1 MRSLDGRQV
10 QGSCGM
16 LVAMLQKLRHS
27 PCGHHEA
34 RGFHEESEKVIGLDP
49 TVESKNT
56 VILIRKPYAFVSS
69 THNVLLRAA
78 MTHF

>member
-1 MRSLDGRQV
+1 
-10 QGSCGM
+10 M
-16 LVAMLQKLRHS
+16 LVAMPQKLRHS

-34 RGFHEESEKVIGLDP
+34 RGFHEGSEKVIGLDA

-56 VILIRKPYAFVSS
+56 VILIRMPYAFVSGI
-69 THNVLLRAA
+69 HNILLRAT